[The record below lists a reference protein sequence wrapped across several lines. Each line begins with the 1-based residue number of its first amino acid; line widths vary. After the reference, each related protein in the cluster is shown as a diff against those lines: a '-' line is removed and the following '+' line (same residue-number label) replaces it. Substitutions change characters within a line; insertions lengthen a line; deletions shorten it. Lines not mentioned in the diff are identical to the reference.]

1 MYHLATVF
9 PFLKRIGRLPISRDQ
24 AIFIM
29 VILNE
34 LFLGL
39 DHYLAHLIS
48 GTIRTYEAVPIVFGF
63 AAGTILILLFILG
76 LRKRDLAATL
86 ATVVLILS
94 IAVGITGWVFHFMRA
109 ILENAPVGQRLSLQL
124 LVWAPPIIAPLTSS
138 QMGLLGIIAVW
149 REDPVDGGRLRLNGN
164 FHINALF
171 SKSRIYFMLVG
182 LGILATFMSSTLDH
196 ARTAFENPWLWVPV
210 AAGVFGAY
218 MGIALGV
225 MQRPS
230 RGDLI
235 AFTVAMFLLIA
246 VGITGSWLHIVQD
259 WIDGGHAFV
268 LEKFT
273 AEAPFLAPLL
283 FCDMGMLGLVAMMD
297 PGGSGIDGKG
307 P

>member
-1 MYHLATVF
+1 M
-9 PFLKRIGRLPISRDQ
+9 FL
-24 AIFIM
+24 M
-29 VILNE
+29 VIINE

-48 GTIRTYEAVPIVFGF
+48 GTIRAQEAIPIYFGVIS
-63 AAGTILILLFILG
+63 GTILIILFIIG
-76 LRKRDLAATL
+76 FRKRDLAAVL
-86 ATVVLILS
+86 ASVVLLLS

-109 ILENAPVGQRLSLQL
+109 FLENAPAGQRISIQL

-138 QMGLLGIIAVW
+138 QMGLLGIIAIW
-149 REDPVDGGRLRLNGN
+149 REDPADGGYLRLNGN
-164 FHINALF
+164 RHFNVLF
-171 SKSRIYFMLVG
+171 SKTRIYFMLVG

-225 MQRPS
+225 MQKPS

-235 AFTVAMFLLIA
+235 AFTTAMLLLIV
-246 VGITGSWLHIVQD
+246 VGVTGSWLHVMED
-259 WIDGGHAFV
+259 WADGGRAFV
-268 LEKFT
+268 LDKFL

-297 PGGSGIDGKG
+297 PKGSGIDGKV